1 MRLYQHFKTSLHCGR
16 KTRIL
21 LVIQHCKN
29 VLFDLIL
36 FQMFNYENHSIE
48 SILDCSS
55 KIITFIDLAGSHKYL
70 KTTVFGLT
78 GHCPDYAALVVN
90 SKQGLGSCYY
100 LYIVMA
106 VFTGR
111 VAVLVVLQY

>member
-1 MRLYQHFKTSLHCGR
+1 
-16 KTRIL
+16 
-21 LVIQHCKN
+21 
-29 VLFDLIL
+29 
-36 FQMFNYENHSIE
+36 MFNYENHSIE

-100 LYIVMA
+100 FYIVIA

-111 VAVLVVLQY
+111 VAVLVVLQYWLCCSTGRGAVLVVLQYWSCCSTCCVAVLVVLQY